1 MTQLLRTL
9 VLLAGVLIAG
19 PAFAAHG
26 GPTPEVKTTDDLVGS
41 GAEAVPF
48 ATVAVHYTG
57 WLMNGT
63 KFDSSKDR
71 GEAFSFTLSGGQV
84 IAGWDLGVE
93 GMKVGGKRTLVIPP
107 ELGYGKR
114 GAGDV
119 IPPDATLKFEVELVS
134 VTPPKFQS
142 VGNDELAALVGQGVK
157 LIDIRRPEEWK
168 ETGVVKGSHLIT
180 AFGKDGRL
188 DKAFADKFTALV
200 TPEEKF
206 ALICR
211 TGSRTGYLSYF
222 LSEKQGYINIV
233 NVKDGITK
241 WIAEKRPVAKP

>member
-1 MTQLLRTL
+1 MTRFLRTL
-9 VLLAGVLIAG
+9 AAFILVLTAT

-26 GPTPEVKTTDDLVGS
+26 GPEVKSTDDVIGS

-57 WLMNGT
+57 WLTNGT

-71 GEAFSFTLSGGQV
+71 GEAFSFTLGGGQV
-84 IAGWDLGVE
+84 IAGWDIGVE
-93 GMKVGGKRTLVIPP
+93 GMKVGGKRTLVIPS

-119 IPPDATLKFEVELVS
+119 IPPDATLKFEVELIS

-142 VGNDELAALVGQGVK
+142 IGNDALTALLDQGVK

-168 ETGVVKGSHLIT
+168 ETGVVKGSHLVT
-180 AFGKDGRL
+180 AFGPDGRL
-188 DKAFADKFTALV
+188 VKDFADKFTALV
-200 TPEEKF
+200 KPDEKF
-206 ALICR
+206 AMICR

-222 LSEKQGYINIV
+222 LSEKQGYSGIQ
-233 NVKDGITK
+233 NVKSGITQ
-241 WIAEKRPVAKP
+241 WIAEKRPVVKP